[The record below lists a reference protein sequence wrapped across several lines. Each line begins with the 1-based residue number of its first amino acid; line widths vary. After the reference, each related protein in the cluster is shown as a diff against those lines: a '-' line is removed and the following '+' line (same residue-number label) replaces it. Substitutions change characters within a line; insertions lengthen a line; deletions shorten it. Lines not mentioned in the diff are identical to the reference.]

1 MKHLSLYVIATAS
14 TAPQVHRTPPKPAR
28 PKKEHRAPAFFRAFR
43 GRFGA
48 RAALTS

>member
-1 MKHLSLYVIATAS
+1 MKHLSLYVIATVN
-14 TAPQVHRTPPKPAR
+14 TAPQVRPTAEKPAR
-28 PKKEHRAPAFFRAFR
+28 PKKEFKAPAFFRAFR

>member
-1 MKHLSLYVIATAS
+1 MKHLSLYVIATVN
-14 TAPQVHRTPPKPAR
+14 TAPQVR
-28 PKKEHRAPAFFRAFR
+28 PTAAKTASAKKESEAPAFFRAFK